1 MLLDIDKTAIYL
13 KKYQKFF
20 SLITFTFIF
29 MILIAVL
36 TKFLMYMYIDPR
48 KQYMST
54 EEIRLRGF
62 KGSI

>member
-1 MLLDIDKTAIYL
+1 
-13 KKYQKFF
+13 
-20 SLITFTFIF
+20 